1 MINNLAVIPQ
11 NDKKMTASG
20 TKKMKITKPPNLAVN
35 PQNDINL
42 AVIPQSEKSFGCY
55 SSG

>member
-11 NDKKMTASG
+11 NDKKITASG
-20 TKKMKITKPPNLAVN
+20 KKMKITKPPNLVVN

>member
-11 NDKKMTASG
+11 NDKKITASG
-20 TKKMKITKPPNLAVN
+20 TKKITKQPNLAVN